1 MKMEMPISSTTSG
14 TVKAVHVQPGQ
25 TVANDARWSPL
36 G

>member
-25 TVANDARWSPL
+25 TVANDAPL
-36 G
+36 VTIG